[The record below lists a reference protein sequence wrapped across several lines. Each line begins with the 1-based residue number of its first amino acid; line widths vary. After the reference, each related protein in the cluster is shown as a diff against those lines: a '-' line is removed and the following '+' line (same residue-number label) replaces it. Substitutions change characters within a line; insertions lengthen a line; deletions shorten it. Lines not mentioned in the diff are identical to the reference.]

1 MILSDKDTDFS
12 LSDITYKTLVAQMGQ
27 KFVNEY
33 RDLVR
38 SYYLSQIQTK
48 QEETQLQQLKTDLE
62 YQNTMLVSKRA
73 ERAKLLEITQ
83 GQEAQYVKYIASQ
96 QQAQAQVE

>member
-1 MILSDKDTDFS
+1 MILTTEATDSS

-38 SYYLSQIQTK
+38 SLYISQIQVK
-48 QEETQLQQLKTDLE
+48 KEENQLNQLK
-62 YQNTMLVSKRA
+62 
-73 ERAKLLEITQ
+73 I
-83 GQEAQYVKYIASQ
+83 
-96 QQAQAQVE
+96 